1 MQQMQ
6 APTPVFTRTAA
17 DRRAHLM
24 RELVET
30 LLFVGLIF
38 LIVQFAIKPY
48 RIVGLTMQPQLQP
61 DQLVVVNRTAFL
73 FAGPSRGDV
82 VVYDNP
88 NPAQKG
94 QQLIGRVI
102 AIPGDR
108 IAIGPNQVILNG
120 VPLQETYV
128 DSTSGA
134 NQSPVIMAE
143 TKMGKDDY
151 FIMNDN
157 RLAVDSA
164 TQHVQDSRTLGDVP
178 RNNIVGKAVVVFWPL
193 KNFGGISN
201 FSSVFAN
208 VH

>member
-1 MQQMQ
+1 MQ

-82 VVYDNP
+82 VVYN
-88 NPAQKG
+88 NPANTS

-108 IAIGPNQVILNG
+108 IAIGPNQVTLNG
-120 VPLQETYV
+120 VTLNETYL
-128 DSTSGA
+128 DATSGA
-134 NQSPVIMAE
+134 NQSPVIIPQ
-143 TKMGKDDY
+143 TPMGKDDY
-151 FIMNDN
+151 YVLNDN
-157 RLAVDSA
+157 RLAVDQA
-164 TQHVQDSRTLGDVP
+164 TNKVQDSRTLGVVP
-178 RNNIVGKAVVVFWPL
+178 RSNIVGKAVVVFWPPQS
-193 KNFGGISN
+193 FGGISN
-201 FSSVFAN
+201 FSNVFAN

>member
-6 APTPVFTRTAA
+6 APTPVFPRTAA

-48 RIVGLTMQPQLQP
+48 RIVGLTMQPQLHP

-82 VVYDNP
+82 VVYNS
-88 NPAQKG
+88 PANTS

-102 AIPGDR
+102 ALPGDR
-108 IAIGPNQVILNG
+108 IAIGPNQVTLNG
-120 VPLQETYV
+120 VTLNETYL
-128 DSTSGA
+128 DATSGA
-134 NQSPVIMAE
+134 NQSPVIIPE

-151 FIMNDN
+151 YVLNDN
-157 RLAVDSA
+157 RLAVDQA
-164 TQHVQDSRTLGDVP
+164 TNKVQDSRTLGVVP
-178 RNNIVGKAVVVFWPL
+178 RNNIVGKAVIVFWPL